1 MKSRRMCISI
11 LTLLLMV
18 SGVAMAGSVFL
29 NGKRIDGVTDQKFE
43 KCTVIID
50 ANGDVHIQADGY
62 AVQGGQAGAKKPAA
76 EKTPPSTT
84 VTGLPG
90 QRYWLIKQENYPGK
104 VQYDVDIY
112 INSVWFKRI
121 RSGGD
126 QVVQE
131 ITSKLQG
138 GPNVIHF
145 AATKNIGQQ
154 RKSFSPQVHMRIIIG
169 QGNVGGQNVMIENP
183 LIQYKRTANE
193 TGNFNDEFTIVAK

>member
-43 KCTVIID
+43 KCTVTID
-50 ANGDVHIQADGY
+50 ANGDVYIQADGY
-62 AVQGGQAGAKKPAA
+62 AVQGAQAGAKKPAT
-76 EKTPPSTT
+76 EKTPASTT
-84 VTGLPG
+84 ITGLPG

-154 RKSFSPQVHMRIIIG
+154 RKSFSTRCLSCH
-169 QGNVGGQNVMIENP
+169 
-183 LIQYKRTANE
+183 
-193 TGNFNDEFTIVAK
+193 